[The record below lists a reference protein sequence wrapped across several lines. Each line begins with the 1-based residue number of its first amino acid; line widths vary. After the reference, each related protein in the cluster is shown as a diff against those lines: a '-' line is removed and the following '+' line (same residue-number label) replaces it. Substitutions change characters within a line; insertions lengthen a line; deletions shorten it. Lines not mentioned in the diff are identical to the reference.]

1 VRACK
6 IGFFAI
12 LTLSLAVSVVAYSL
26 GSARQS
32 SPQTPAAQSPPPA
45 ATESAQPQPAASAP
59 RRASAQRQTP
69 CWRQAGI
76 APELVNQRWHI
87 EDNAKGKIGVVCAD
101 PALTAEK
108 KREKIQEINAQTEQE
123 IAKII
128 PAKQLEAFKACQ
140 AERDQEKAKHPGAK
154 AQKELGPCGGVM
166 PGEPGMPQHPHEHQP
181 GNPPNQ

>member
-1 VRACK
+1 MRASK

-32 SPQTPAAQSPPPA
+32 SPQAPAVQAPA
-45 ATESAQPQPAASAP
+45 GPSQEQPVPLGP
-59 RRASAQRQTP
+59 RRASAERQKP
-69 CWRQAGI
+69 CWRLAGI

-87 EDNAKGKIGVVCAD
+87 EDNAKGKINAVCTD

-108 KREKIQEINAQTEQE
+108 KRQKIHEINEQTEQE

-140 AERDQEKAKHPGAK
+140 AERDQEKAKHQGAK
-154 AQKELGPCGGVM
+154 VQKELGPWGGVI
-166 PGEPGMPQHPHEHQP
+166 PGEPGMPQHPHEHQA
-181 GNPPNQ
+181 GNPPTP